1 MMNIDF
7 IQDGCTALMLA
18 CKEGHV
24 AVAECLIS
32 NGADVNLPKNVRYK
46 GYNV

>member
-24 AVAECLIS
+24 AAVQFLLSKE
-32 NGADVNLPKNVRYK
+32 ADVNLKKNVRYK